1 MGGEGVT
8 SNGFL
13 LVWRHLHNSAG
24 GGVIGL
30 IKVPFNGA
38 QYHIRYSIGSSED
51 HSGLYLF
58 TFHPCPALVFT
69 MSYQYRSWDPSYVP
83 ATDLPS
89 MEQMLQMDSN
99 RESSSG
105 EGRSLVRE
113 QDLMDNSK
121 KVEKTPAKKKN
132 YQRYAKPPYSY
143 LAMIAL
149 VIQASPEKKL
159 KLSQILQEI
168 SNIFPFFKGDYQ
180 GWKDSIRHNLSSNEC
195 FTKVLK
201 DPHKPQA
208 KGNYWTVDVS
218 KIPDDAMKLQN
229 TAVTRQEIYPHN
241 LVPFIVHGHPF
252 PPTRCQ
258 YSAVPPTDAAD
269 APAAQPE
276 AAAAASS
283 SAPDPA
289 VSYPMILWNLPTSYT
304 NCVAPNVVAPPSVH
318 PLLLYPNFA
327 SMSLGNYIPPPC
339 PNPPYQ
345 NRREAY
351 PSSLQQL
358 PLAPRPPP
366 VSVDFPPNRSV
377 YDIEGYTP
385 QPLIPPP
392 QPVYRQPLTHSAG
405 YSG

>member
-1 MGGEGVT
+1 
-8 SNGFL
+8 
-13 LVWRHLHNSAG
+13 
-24 GGVIGL
+24 
-30 IKVPFNGA
+30 
-38 QYHIRYSIGSSED
+38 
-51 HSGLYLF
+51 
-58 TFHPCPALVFT
+58 
-69 MSYQYRSWDPSYVP
+69 MSYQYHPLDPTYVP

-89 MEQMLQMDSN
+89 MERMLQMDSN

-105 EGRSLVRE
+105 EGRSLVCE

-121 KVEKTPAKKKN
+121 KIEKTPAKKKN

-149 VIQASPEKKL
+149 VIQDSPEKKL

-201 DPHKPQA
+201 DPHRPQA

-218 KIPDDAMKLQN
+218 KIPADVMKLQN
-229 TAVTRQEIYPHN
+229 TAVTRQNIYPQD
-241 LVPFIVHGHPF
+241 LAPFIVHRHPF
-252 PPTRCQ
+252 RSTRCQ
-258 YSAVPPTDAAD
+258 YSDPLAD
-269 APAAQPE
+269 APAAQQE

-283 SAPDPA
+283 SALDPA

-327 SMSLGNYIPPPC
+327 QSMSLGNYIPPPC

-345 NRREAY
+345 NRREAN

-366 VSVDFPPNRSV
+366 VSVNFPPNRSV
-377 YDIEGYTP
+377 YDIQGYTP
-385 QPLIPPP
+385 QTLPIPPP
-392 QPVYRQPLTHSAG
+392 QPVYRQPLTHSAS